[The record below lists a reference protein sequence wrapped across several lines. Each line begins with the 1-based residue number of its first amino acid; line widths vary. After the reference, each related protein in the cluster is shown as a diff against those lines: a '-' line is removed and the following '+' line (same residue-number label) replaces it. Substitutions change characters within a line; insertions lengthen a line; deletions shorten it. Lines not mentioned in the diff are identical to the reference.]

1 MVSDISIGVACMIA
15 NGFLQALQQIF
26 VKLIESHAFPSYFM
40 LAVAN
45 SVGFVIQA
53 VRIQAFGISA
63 PIRAQYKML
72 ALRGLLA
79 ATRNVCLFSA
89 VLLGANLGDISAM
102 SSVSA
107 LVAPLLGRLF
117 LGEVLQWK
125 HALAFCCTC
134 AGVVLITQPP
144 FIFRGERQSQAAIL
158 GDFLAVGAGVL
169 LAFQYVVS
177 RKLSTNVHP
186 AFESL
191 TAQLAGAPM
200 SLALGFAS
208 SSHSELAD
216 SLQEVTSHPWQCIGL
231 QAAITGALVFGTSAG
246 SVGSQRCP
254 AGVSAILNLATRMV
268 TTFAAEI
275 LFFNW
280 PVNMW
285 TLLGAALML
294 LSCLITTLSRK
305 PRPSVEITDSQ
316 LSHDSPRSETST
328 STAASDSD
336 TLAAFASAE
345 FVFAEGYEAPNR
357 RRPEPQNIGAASESS
372 AREV

>member
-1 MVSDISIGVACMIA
+1 MVSDISIGVACMTA
-15 NGFLQALQQIF
+15 NGCLQALQQIL

-45 SVGFVIQA
+45 SVGFIIQA
-53 VRIQAFGISA
+53 VRILVLGISA

-79 ATRNVCLFSA
+79 ATRNLCMFGA
-89 VLLGANLGDISAM
+89 VLLGANLGDIAAM

-134 AGVVLITQPP
+134 AGVVLITQPS
-144 FIFRGERQSQAAIL
+144 FIFGGRRQSQAAL
-158 GDFLAVGAGVL
+158 GGDFLGVGAGVL

-191 TAQLAGAPM
+191 TAQLAGAPL

-208 SSHSELAD
+208 SSHSKLAD
-216 SLQEVTSHPWQCIGL
+216 SLQEVTSHPWQCIGW
-231 QAAITGALVFGTSAG
+231 QAAITGALVFATSAG
-246 SVGSQRCP
+246 SMGSQKCP
-254 AGVSAILNLATRMV
+254 AGVSAILNLGTRMV
-268 TTFAAEI
+268 TNFAAEI
-275 LFFNW
+275 LIFNW

-294 LSCLITTLSRK
+294 SGCLIITLSRK

-316 LSHDSPRSETST
+316 LSHDSPRSEA
-328 STAASDSD
+328 STAASDSE

-357 RRPEPQNIGAASESS
+357 RRPEPQNIGAGSESS